1 MNAITLTE
9 QHERT
14 LVATIHL
21 DPNSDIRVYQD
32 WGIQL
37 VSPDRVLDLPLDSPE
52 QARWWQYH
60 YVQTLIDNDVPDQEI
75 LAAIKAIRQVDAENA
90 AKDESENL
98 QRDLTAAE
106 QRMRAWCIER
116 GLNYDELSEEQIAEL
131 ANEAIATWRQS
142 RQ

>member
-1 MNAITLTE
+1 MSTITLTK

-21 DPNSDIRVYQD
+21 DPDSDIRVYQD

-37 VSPDRVLDLPLDSPE
+37 VSPDRVLDLPLDPPE

-60 YVQTLIDNDVPDQEI
+60 YVQTLIDNNIPDQEI
-75 LAAIKAIRQVDAENA
+75 LAAIKAIRQVDAESA
-90 AKDESENL
+90 DKDEAENL

-106 QRMRAWCIER
+106 QRMRAWCVER
-116 GLNYDELSEEQIAEL
+116 GLNYDELSAEQITEL
-131 ANEAIATWRQS
+131 ANEAVATWRQS